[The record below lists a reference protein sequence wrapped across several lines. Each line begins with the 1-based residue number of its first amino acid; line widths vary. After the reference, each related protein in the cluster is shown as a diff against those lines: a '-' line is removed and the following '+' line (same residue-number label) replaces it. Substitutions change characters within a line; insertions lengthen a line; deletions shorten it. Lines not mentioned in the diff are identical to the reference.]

1 MKTLRWLAGAV
12 TVTVVLSGCS
22 PSRPSGSA
30 IATIIKARVHAA
42 DKATSIGG
50 ERLLESRAVAR
61 FYQARKA
68 KAAWTDPHDAEEVIH
83 AIKGIER
90 DGLTPA
96 DYHLSAIESLLQQRE
111 TASTAE
117 LEAELD
123 ILLTDAV
130 AGMLDHVRFGRVRPV
145 SLNSKWN
152 VDPREGAA
160 PLEEDVANIAATN
173 SIRDAIERAKPH
185 HFIYRGLVEA
195 LVQLREIETK
205 GGWPSV
211 PAGKGIRP
219 RAGDSR
225 IPAIRERL
233 AVTGEFRGRKET
245 DSTIYDKELQSA
257 VELFQ
262 ARHRIDT
269 NGVIDKTTVEAMNVS
284 AHDRVGQ
291 VRANLERSRWVIG
304 GLQDDF
310 VLLNLPA
317 YKAYLIRGG
326 KNVWEAR
333 TQIGEEAKQTP
344 TFRADMRTVVFN
356 PDWTVPPMIIADEVV
371 KGMQK
376 NKNYLA
382 EKGLV
387 LLDKD
392 NQEVDPGSIHWGSD
406 TAENF
411 PYTLRQPPGEGNAL
425 GRVKFL
431 FPNQYSIYL
440 HDTPSKQLFESDRR
454 TFSHG
459 CIRVENPL
467 DLARVLLEG
476 QSGWNAAK
484 IEEVVAAGKMEH
496 VPLEH
501 PLPVLIVYWTVSV
514 GAVGEIRYMNDIY
527 SLDAPVLAALA
538 APPRQR

>member
-1 MKTLRWLAGAV
+1 MAVLAGC
-12 TVTVVLSGCS
+12 GQ
-22 PSRPSGSA
+22 SRPAGAA
-30 IATIIKARVHAA
+30 IATIIKARVDAA
-42 DKATSIGG
+42 DKSTSIGG
-50 ERLLESRAVAR
+50 ERLLESRAVAG
-61 FYQARKA
+61 FYQAREA
-68 KAAWTDPHDAEEVIH
+68 KAAWTDPQDAEEVIR
-83 AIKGIER
+83 AIKGMER

-96 DYHLSAIESLLQQRE
+96 EYHLSAIESLLQQRE
-111 TASTAE
+111 KTSTAE

-160 PLEEDVANIAATN
+160 PLEEDVAKIAATN
-173 SIRDAIERAKPH
+173 SISDAIEAARPN

-195 LVQLREIETK
+195 LVRLREIETK
-205 GGWPSV
+205 GGWSSV
-211 PAGKGIRP
+211 PAGKAIQP
-219 RAGDSR
+219 RASDLR
-225 IPAIRERL
+225 IPVIRARL
-233 AVTGEFRGRKET
+233 AVTGEFRGQSE
-245 DSTIYDKELQSA
+245 SGSNIYDKELQSA

-269 NGVIDKTTVEAMNVS
+269 KGVIDKTTVEAMNVS

-291 VRANLERSRWVIG
+291 VRVNLERSRWVIG
-304 GLQDDF
+304 GLQEDF

-326 KNVWEAR
+326 KNIWEAR

-356 PDWTVPPMIIADEVV
+356 PDWTVPRSIIAEEVV
-371 KGMQK
+371 EGMRK
-376 NKNYLA
+376 NKTYLA
-382 EKGLV
+382 QKDLV

-392 NQEVDPGSIHWGSD
+392 NKEVDPGSVHWGSD

-411 PYTLRQPPGEGNAL
+411 AYTVRQPPGEKNAL

-431 FPNQYSIYL
+431 FPNDYSIYL
-440 HDTPSKQLFESDRR
+440 HDTPSKQKFESDRR

-476 QSGWNAAK
+476 QDGWTSAK
-484 IEEVVAAGKMEH
+484 IENAIQAGETQN
-496 VPLEH
+496 VNLEH

-514 GAVGEIRYMNDIY
+514 GAEGEIRYMNDIY

-538 APPRQR
+538 APARQR